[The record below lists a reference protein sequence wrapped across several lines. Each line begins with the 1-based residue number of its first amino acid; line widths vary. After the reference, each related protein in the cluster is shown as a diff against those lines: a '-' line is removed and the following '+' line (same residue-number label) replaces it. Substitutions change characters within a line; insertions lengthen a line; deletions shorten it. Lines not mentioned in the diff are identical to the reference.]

1 MIPTEREIDQIAEYA
16 DASVRGVTRR
26 GSLAPIRGRHGVNAW
41 LYAKWGNRGNAIY
54 TFTGGLLTIALSG
67 VIAWLVEEPLVFPSL
82 GATAFLFFETPMA
95 EVASPRNTIIG
106 HGVGAAI
113 AYCWLVVFGL
123 TDAPSALEAGFT
135 LQRAAAVALS
145 VGCTGGILRLLRAA
159 HPPAG
164 ATTVIVSAG
173 LLTTGEELL
182 VLAAGVALLTLTAA
196 RFNRALGVP
205 APRWAARPGRTST
218 AAGGEERFGSAGG
231 GGRGHLVGIPL
242 PPSRPHP
249 PETHPYPAAVDLR
262 RRHHQ
267 RLQPNDHLAEMLTTE
282 HPDERARRRLDAAL
296 DDRLRDLQPA
306 DGVAAPRPRRGT
318 PRSGRSGR
326 RR

>member
-16 DASVRGVTRR
+16 DASVRGATRR

-67 VIAWLVEEPLVFPSL
+67 TVAWLVEEPLVFPSL

-106 HGVGAAI
+106 HCVGAAI
-113 AYCWLVVFGL
+113 AFGWLVVFGL

-135 LQRAAAVALS
+135 LERAAAVALS
-145 VGCTGGILRLLRAA
+145 VGCTGGVLRLLRAA

-182 VLAAGVALLTLTAA
+182 VLAAGVALLTLTAGA
-196 RFNRALGVP
+196 LNRVLGVP
-205 APRWAARPGRTST
+205 APRWAA
-218 AAGGEERFGSAGG
+218 
-231 GGRGHLVGIPL
+231 
-242 PPSRPHP
+242 
-249 PETHPYPAAVDLR
+249 
-262 RRHHQ
+262 
-267 RLQPNDHLAEMLTTE
+267 
-282 HPDERARRRLDAAL
+282 
-296 DDRLRDLQPA
+296 
-306 DGVAAPRPRRGT
+306 
-318 PRSGRSGR
+318 
-326 RR
+326 